1 MAATLQPSR
10 QGDRLHRQGRRER
23 CAKDFGDQRVGLVIR
38 TDWSTASLKLRT
50 GLSDTADPDLNRHC
64 DFRLTLA
71 PATPAASPSP

>member
-38 TDWSTASLKLRT
+38 TD
-50 GLSDTADPDLNRHC
+50 
-64 DFRLTLA
+64 
-71 PATPAASPSP
+71 